1 MTDHGAPIS
10 YMTLSEGT
18 PVYASGGEKVGTV
31 HRVLADVEADIFDGL
46 VLETQ
51 DGERFADAPAVGDL
65 FERAA
70 FLKLTAAQVGHLH
83 PPEANPAVMDADP
96 DDAEEPGLRER
107 LRRAWDLISGRY

>member
-1 MTDHGAPIS
+1 MADHGDPIS
-10 YMTLSEGT
+10 YMMLAEGT
-18 PVYASGGEKVGTV
+18 PVYASGGEQVGTV

-65 FERAA
+65 YERAA
-70 FLKLTAAQVGHLH
+70 FLRLTAAQARHLH
-83 PPEANPAVMDADP
+83 APDANPAVMDADP
-96 DDAEEPGLRER
+96 DDAEEPELRDR